1 MAEVENQ
8 EIEEGVGFFDF
19 SEMMQEQSS
28 EEEQERKLEIP
39 EEEKPEEEE
48 IQKGE
53 EQEEQISDEP
63 KKEEQ
68 ISDEP
73 EKEEQEPE
81 KKVQTEGT
89 NYSNL
94 AKKYIELGTWKD
106 ATIETEDGEV
116 TLSEI
121 EDLDEQTFL
130 EIVQAQDAQRNEEI
144 DQKFINKEDLDDIS
158 LKIIEISKNG
168 GDIKDVLKA
177 KETYIDNLNTYDLD
191 NEQHQELL
199 VRQKY
204 KLKNSEL
211 TDKQVDALINTHKED
226 LDLDTVA
233 SEFAGDLK
241 ASYHKMLD
249 GRKQEAAQLKQKEQE
264 ERKGLRKSLKETL
277 SGYGLKDHALRPL
290 IDSVTKEG
298 DDGKLLIDNQFT
310 ELKKNPE
317 ELAEFLLWKNNREDY
332 KKLISEKQTS
342 KEKKDTLIKL
352 NLLKGKTTP
361 TKKNKGASGKDNV
374 ADELVNRMKFL

>member
-1 MAEVENQ
+1 MAQ
-8 EIEEGVGFFDF
+8 EETKTIEEGVGFFDF
-19 SEMMQEQSS
+19 SEMIQEQVS

-39 EEEKPEEEE
+39 EEETPEEENPETESQEDKEQEE
-48 IQKGE
+48 IQKE
-53 EQEEQISDEP
+53 EQTETP
-63 KKEEQ
+63 K
-68 ISDEP
+68 P
-73 EKEEQEPE
+73 EKEKQVKIES
-81 KKVQTEGT
+81 T

-106 ATIETEDGEV
+106 ATIETEDGEA

-204 KLKNSEL
+204 KLKNPEL

-233 SEFAGDLK
+233 TGFADDLK

-249 GRKQEAAQLKQKEQE
+249 DRKQEVAQLRQQEQE

-277 SGYGLKDHALRPL
+277 KGYGLKDHALRPL

-298 DDGKLLIDNQFT
+298 EDGNLLIDNQFS
-310 ELKKNPE
+310 ELKKNPD

-332 KKLISEKQTS
+332 KKLISKKQTDR
-342 KEKKDTLIKL
+342 EKKDTLIKL

-361 TKKNKGASGKDNV
+361 AKKDKGASGKDNV
-374 ADELVNRMKFL
+374 ADELVKRMNFL

>member
-1 MAEVENQ
+1 MAQ
-8 EIEEGVGFFDF
+8 EETKTIEEGVGFFDF
-19 SEMMQEQSS
+19 SEMMQEHTPEQ
-28 EEEQERKLEIP
+28 EQERQLEIP
-39 EEEKPEEEE
+39 EEKKPEAEPEEEQEQEE
-48 IQKGE
+48 IQK
-53 EQEEQISDEP
+53 EEQIETP
-63 KKEEQ
+63 
-68 ISDEP
+68 EP
-73 EKEEQEPE
+73 EKEKQV
-81 KKVQTEGT
+81 KVEST

-204 KLKNSEL
+204 KLKNPEL

-233 SEFAGDLK
+233 TGFADDLK

-249 GRKQEAAQLKQKEQE
+249 DRKQEATQLKQKEQE

-298 DDGKLLIDNQFT
+298 EDGNLLIDSQFA
-310 ELKKNPE
+310 ELKKNPD

-361 TKKNKGASGKDNV
+361 AKKDKGASGKDNV
-374 ADELVNRMKFL
+374 ADELVKRMNFL